1 MLRRDS
7 VMMLLVLAG
16 FCLPVSAVAQGE
28 GAEAGGEEAP
38 AKGGEAPAEEA
49 GEEAPAEGEEA
60 PAEGGE
66 APAEGG
72 EAPAEGVEGGVEGG
86 APADG
91 GPKVGPGGREMRT
104 DYPGTEESLR
114 ERMETDRI
122 QGVASG
128 DVSSQEVYDLRVKE
142 LETRIDDLKDKVF
155 RSKSRI
161 VLLKE
166 TLLGNKIA
174 GSKALIV
181 QKNELG
187 RRFKIKRMT
196 YLLDGNVL
204 RNEIDRDGSLSEKE
218 QIELLNGAIGPGTHK
233 LVVKIEF
240 QGNAAVFGYFEGY
253 DFTLERQCKFTVE
266 EGMATLIDVVAYREG
281 GATKEV
287 EKSPKIR
294 CDISKTQVMPDESA
308 AEASKDE
315 KKKKK

>member
-38 AKGGEAPAEEA
+38 AEGGEAPAEEA

-204 RNEIDRDGSLSEKE
+204 RNEIDRDGSFSEKE

>member
-7 VMMLLVLAG
+7 MMMLLILAG
-16 FCLPVSAVAQGE
+16 FCLPVSALAQ
-28 GAEAGGEEAP
+28 GGEEA
-38 AKGGEAPAEEA
+38 AEGASEEAPVEAEGADEVPA
-49 GEEAPAEGEEA
+49 EGAEAPAEGDASAEGA
-60 PAEGGE
+60 PAEGG
-66 APAEGG
+66 AEG
-72 EAPAEGVEGGVEGG
+72 EG
-86 APADG
+86 APADT

-122 QGVASG
+122 QGVSSG
-128 DVSSQEVYDLRVKE
+128 DVSSKEVYDLRVKE

-187 RRFKIKRMT
+187 RRFKIKRVT

-204 RNEIDRDGSLSEKE
+204 RNEIDRDGSLADKE
-218 QIELLNGAIGPGTHK
+218 QLELLNGAIGPGTHK
-233 LVVKIEF
+233 LVVKLEF
-240 QGNAAVFGYFEGY
+240 QGSAAVFGYFEGY

-281 GATKEV
+281 GATSEL
-287 EKSPKIR
+287 ESSPKVR
-294 CDISKTQVMPDESA
+294 CDISKTQVIPEDTA
-308 AEASKDE
+308 AKKDDGKKE
-315 KKKKK
+315 KK

>member
-38 AKGGEAPAEEA
+38 AEGGEAPAEEA

-253 DFTLERQCKFTVE
+253 DFTLERQCKFPVE

>member
-1 MLRRDS
+1 
-7 VMMLLVLAG
+7 
-16 FCLPVSAVAQGE
+16 
-28 GAEAGGEEAP
+28 
-38 AKGGEAPAEEA
+38 
-49 GEEAPAEGEEA
+49 
-60 PAEGGE
+60 
-66 APAEGG
+66 
-72 EAPAEGVEGGVEGG
+72 
-86 APADG
+86 
-91 GPKVGPGGREMRT
+91 MRT

-266 EGMATLIDVVAYREG
+266 EGMATLIDVVAYRDG

-294 CDISKTQVMPDESA
+294 CDISKTQVMPDEA
-308 AEASKDE
+308 AVKDAKDKDAKGKDE
-315 KKKKK
+315 KKK

>member
-38 AKGGEAPAEEA
+38 AEGGEAPAEEA

>member
-7 VMMLLVLAG
+7 VMMMLVLAG
-16 FCLPVSAVAQGE
+16 FCLPVSAMAQGE
-28 GAEAGGEEAP
+28 EAE
-38 AKGGEAPAEEA
+38 
-49 GEEAPAEGEEA
+49 AEGEEA

-66 APAEGG
+66 APAEEEVGEEAPAEG
-72 EAPAEGVEGGVEGG
+72 EEAPAEGVEGGTPADG

-266 EGMATLIDVVAYREG
+266 EGMATLIDVVAYRDG

-294 CDISKTQVMPDESA
+294 CDISKTQVMPDEA
-308 AEASKDE
+308 AVKDAKDKDAKGKDE
-315 KKKKK
+315 KKK

>member
-1 MLRRDS
+1 
-7 VMMLLVLAG
+7 MMLLVLAG

>member
-1 MLRRDS
+1 
-7 VMMLLVLAG
+7 MMLLVLAG

-38 AKGGEAPAEEA
+38 AEGGEAPAEEA

>member
-1 MLRRDS
+1 M
-7 VMMLLVLAG
+7 
-16 FCLPVSAVAQGE
+16 
-28 GAEAGGEEAP
+28 
-38 AKGGEAPAEEA
+38 
-49 GEEAPAEGEEA
+49 GEEA

-161 VLLKE
+161 VLLK
-166 TLLGNKIA
+166 
-174 GSKALIV
+174 
-181 QKNELG
+181 
-187 RRFKIKRMT
+187 
-196 YLLDGNVL
+196 
-204 RNEIDRDGSLSEKE
+204 
-218 QIELLNGAIGPGTHK
+218 
-233 LVVKIEF
+233 
-240 QGNAAVFGYFEGY
+240 
-253 DFTLERQCKFTVE
+253 
-266 EGMATLIDVVAYREG
+266 
-281 GATKEV
+281 
-287 EKSPKIR
+287 
-294 CDISKTQVMPDESA
+294 
-308 AEASKDE
+308 
-315 KKKKK
+315 